1 MPDPKQQAVNDA
13 KMRKKALARW
23 ENEGGAI
30 PPPDPTQ
37 LAASKEKEVNE
48 ENIKK
53 LVDTFYGKVRR
64 DPSLSPIFATI
75 IGDSQEQW
83 KPHLE
88 KMYAFWS
95 SMMLASGRYRGNPL
109 KKHKDL
115 PAFDIKLFDRW
126 LALFA
131 ETAREIYSPE
141 IADLYI
147 SKSHL
152 IAESL
157 KLGIYYKPGDFAL
170 KQEEETA

>member
-1 MPDPKQQAVNDA
+1 
-13 KMRKKALARW
+13 MRKRALARW

-30 PPPDPTQ
+30 AP
-37 LAASKEKEVNE
+37 ASPSDAEKAVTE

-64 DPSLSPIFATI
+64 DPSLSPIFAAV

-95 SMMLASGRYRGNPL
+95 SIMLTTGRYHGNPL

-131 ETAREIYSPE
+131 ETAKEIYSSE
-141 IADLYI
+141 IAELYI
-147 SKSHL
+147 SKSQR

-157 KLGIYYKPGDFAL
+157 KLGIYYKPSDFPL
-170 KQEEETA
+170 KQEEET

>member
-1 MPDPKQQAVNDA
+1 MTDKHQAVNDA

-30 PPPDPTQ
+30 PSADPAQ
-37 LAASKEKEVNE
+37 SVVYKEKEVTE

-53 LVDTFYGKVRR
+53 LVDTFYGKVRH
-64 DPSLSPIFATI
+64 DPSLSPIFAAV
-75 IGDSQEQW
+75 IGDSQKQW
-83 KPHLE
+83 GPHLE

-95 SMMLASGRYRGNPL
+95 SIMLTSGRYRGNPM

-131 ETAREIYSPE
+131 ETAKELYAPE
-141 IADLYI
+141 IAELYI
-147 SKSHL
+147 SKSHR

-157 KLGIYYKPGDFAL
+157 KLGLYYNPGDFPI
-170 KQEEETA
+170 KQKEPA